1 MTARKQ
7 YQTIDEYIQSFPPD
21 VQKLLEQMRSTIQA
35 AAPKAEETISY
46 GMPAFDLHGHHLVF
60 FAAFRHHI
68 GFYPTPSAIEAFRN
82 ELSPYTWSKGAVQ
95 FPIDEPL
102 PLDLVRR
109 MVEFRIR
116 ERISSQSV
124 KK

>member
-7 YQTIDEYIQSFPPD
+7 YRTIDEYIQSFHPD
-21 VQKLLEQMRSTIQA
+21 VQKLLKQMRSTIHA

-46 GMPAFDLHGHHLVF
+46 GMPAFDLLGHHLVF

-68 GFYPTPSAIEAFRN
+68 GFYPTPSVIEAFRD

-109 MVEFRIR
+109 MVEFRVR